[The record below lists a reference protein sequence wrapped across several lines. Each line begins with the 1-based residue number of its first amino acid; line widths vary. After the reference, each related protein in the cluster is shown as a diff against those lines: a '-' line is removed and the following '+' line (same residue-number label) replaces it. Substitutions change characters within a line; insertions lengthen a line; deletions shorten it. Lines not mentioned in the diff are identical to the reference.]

1 MNEQLSKLEKNV
13 ADVLEIVVSMK
24 DYMEKN
30 LVTKVELSEELNSL
44 EKKLEKRMDVGFEEV
59 SGKIDG
65 LGRRIDNEVENRA
78 QIETRVR
85 KVEEVVF
92 PA

>member
-1 MNEQLSKLEKNV
+1 MSEQLSKLEKSV
-13 ADVLEIVVSMK
+13 EDVLEIVVSMK
-24 DYMEKN
+24 GYIENN
-30 LVTKVELSEELNSL
+30 LVTKEELSKELGSL

-59 SGKIDG
+59 NSKIDG
-65 LGRRIDNEVENRA
+65 LNRRIDNEVENRA

>member
-59 SGKIDG
+59 NGKIDG

-92 PA
+92 PV